1 LSGNSPKKVAPN
13 GNFSLANFKPSSDMN
28 RTQES
33 HGNLMSSDAKGH
45 QQSFDKQQQSEQMGG
60 GPQNSQLSKG

>member
-1 LSGNSPKKVAPN
+1 LAGNSPKKAAQN
-13 GNFSLANFKPSSDMN
+13 GNFSLANFKPSSNNNTDMN

-33 HGNLMSSDAKGH
+33 QGNLMSSDAKGHQLH

-60 GPQNSQLSKG
+60 GP

>member
-1 LSGNSPKKVAPN
+1 
-13 GNFSLANFKPSSDMN
+13 MN
-28 RTQES
+28 RTGTQES
-33 HGNLMSSDAKGH
+33 QGNLMGSDAKGHQLH

>member
-1 LSGNSPKKVAPN
+1 LSGNSPKKVAQN
-13 GNFSLANFKPSSDMN
+13 GNFSLANFKPGSNTNTDMN

-33 HGNLMSSDAKGH
+33 QGNLMSSDAKGHQLH

-60 GPQNSQLSKG
+60 GP

>member
-1 LSGNSPKKVAPN
+1 LSGNSPKKVAQN
-13 GNFSLANFKPSSDMN
+13 GNFSLANFKPSSSNTTDMN

-33 HGNLMSSDAKGH
+33 QGNLMSSDAKGHQLH

-60 GPQNSQLSKG
+60 GP

>member
-1 LSGNSPKKVAPN
+1 
-13 GNFSLANFKPSSDMN
+13 MN

-33 HGNLMSSDAKGH
+33 QGNLMGSDAKGHQLH

-60 GPQNSQLSKG
+60 GP

>member
-1 LSGNSPKKVAPN
+1 LSGNSPKKVAQN

-28 RTQES
+28 SNMNRTQES
-33 HGNLMSSDAKGH
+33 QGNLMSSDAKGHQLH

-60 GPQNSQLSKG
+60 GP